1 MRSISSSL
9 FALAATAIFRA
20 GASAGEIEAAS
31 KIDAVTVYPDAAIVT
46 RVAEVDLSQGDN
58 VVVFNGLPL
67 ALDPA
72 SLRVEGAA
80 DAALI
85 IGAVETRVAPAERQG
100 ARRRA
105 RRQDRLSSRRARG
118 FANFHRRPAS
128 QARDDPAFSQSGPD
142 KLSPDAKP
150 LDVGAWPAA
159 WDAVEAAIA
168 KVGADLRPA
177 LDKARALDDDIKAL
191 EAERQKPPSQAAKR
205 TASVALAAARGGR
218 AALSLSYR
226 VDGVGWVPAYDAALT
241 TSGEANSLTLTR
253 RAGISQT
260 TGEDWSEVA
269 LTVSTARVAR
279 AVDVA
284 DVESRKIDFW
294 QPETLEGA
302 VRAPHRAMAKAAPM
316 PGGAAPAGAAADA
329 IAAPLAA
336 PAPAPVVAQEASAQ
350 LQAND
355 YSAQFKAPGRVTLAS
370 DGAQKSF
377 VLGRLAAQPTIA
389 VKTAPGVDPT
399 AYVEA
404 HFVDAED
411 APILPG
417 QAALLRDGAY
427 LGQSRIGFV
436 APGDGVDL
444 GFGGDDKIKVR
455 RAPVNRKENDPT
467 WYNQTKIETRE
478 FVTSV
483 ENLHAFPIKVEVID
497 QMPVSEN
504 TAISVDLSPAT
515 TPPTEKQVGDKRGV
529 MSWTLDLK
537 PGESKEVRFAYR
549 LKWPADRDLMID
561 GAPLPT
567 GAR

>member
-1 MRSISSSL
+1 MRSILRSL
-9 FALAATAIFRA
+9 FALAAMAMAPA
-20 GASAGEIEAAS
+20 GASAAEIEAAS
-31 KIDAVTVYPDAAIVT
+31 KIDAVTVYPDAAVVT
-46 RVAEVDLSQGDN
+46 RVAQVELSQGDN
-58 VVVFNGLPL
+58 LVVFNGLPL

-80 DAALI
+80 DAALV
-85 IGAVETRVAPAERQG
+85 IGAVETRVVPAGAKAPDDALAAKIASLRGEREDLQISID
-100 ARRRA
+100 ALQAKRA
-105 RRQDRLSSRRARG
+105 MIL
-118 FANFHRRPAS
+118 H
-128 QARDDPAFSQSGPD
+128 FSQNGPD

-205 TASVALAAARGGR
+205 TASVALAAARDGR

-226 VDGVGWVPAYDAALT
+226 VDGVGWIPAYDAALT
-241 TSGEANSLTLTR
+241 TSGEANVLTLTR

-260 TGEDWSEVA
+260 TGEDWTDVA

-284 DVESRKIDFW
+284 EVESQRIDFW
-294 QPETLEGA
+294 QPEMVEGA
-302 VRAPHRAMAKAAPM
+302 RATRRMMAKEAPAL
-316 PGGAAPAGAAADA
+316 GAAAPAGAAADA
-329 IAAPLAA
+329 AAAPLAA
-336 PAPAPVVAQEASAQ
+336 PAPAPVVAQEARAQ

-370 DGAQKSF
+370 DGARKSF

-389 VKTAPGVDPT
+389 VKTAPGLDPT

-417 QAALLRDGAY
+417 DAALLRDGVY

-504 TAISVDLSPAT
+504 TAISVELSPAT

-537 PGESKEVRFAYR
+537 AGESKEVRFAYR

-561 GAPLPT
+561 GAPLPA

>member
-1 MRSISSSL
+1 MRPIARSL
-9 FALAATAIFRA
+9 FSLAATAIFPA

-31 KIDAVTVYPDAAIVT
+31 RIDAVTVYPDAAIVT

-58 VVVFNGLPL
+58 VLVFNGLPL

-85 IGAVETRVAPAERQG
+85 IGAVETRVAPAGAKAPDDALAAKIASLRGEREGLQISID
-100 ARRRA
+100 ALQAKRA
-105 RRQDRLSSRRARG
+105 MILR
-118 FANFHRRPAS
+118 
-128 QARDDPAFSQSGPD
+128 FSQSGPD

-150 LDVGAWPAA
+150 LDVGAWSAA

-177 LDKARALDDDIKAL
+177 LDKARALDDEIKAL
-191 EAERQKPPSQAAKR
+191 EAERQKPPSQAAER
-205 TASVALAAARGGR
+205 TASVALTAAEGLHAT
-218 AALSLSYR
+218 LSLSYR

-253 RAGISQT
+253 RAGISQR
-260 TGEDWSEVA
+260 TGEDWSDVA

-279 AVDVA
+279 AADVA
-284 DVESRKIDFW
+284 DVESQRIDFW
-294 QPETLEGA
+294 EPETFEGA
-302 VRAPHRAMAKAAPM
+302 ARAPHKTMAKAAPM
-316 PGGAAPAGAAADA
+316 SVGAAPAGAASE
-329 IAAPLAA
+329 AA
-336 PAPAPVVAQEASAQ
+336 PAPAPAPVAAQEASAQ

-377 VLGRLAAQPTIA
+377 ALGRLVAQPTIA

-404 HFVDAED
+404 HFVDSED

-427 LGQSRIGFV
+427 IGQSRIGFV

-444 GFGGDDKIKVR
+444 GFGGDDRIKVR
-455 RAPVNRKENDPT
+455 RTPVNRKENDPT

-478 FVTSV
+478 FLTSV

-497 QMPVSEN
+497 RMPVSEN

-561 GAPLPT
+561 GAPLPA

>member
-1 MRSISSSL
+1 MRCIARSL
-9 FALAATAIFRA
+9 FTLAATAIFPA

-58 VVVFNGLPL
+58 VLVFKDLPL

-72 SLRVEGAA
+72 SLRVEGVAG
-80 DAALI
+80 AALT
-85 IGAVETRVAPAERQG
+85 IGAVETRIAPAVAKAPDDALSAKIADLRGEREGLQTTID
-100 ARRRA
+100 ALQAKRA
-105 RRQDRLSSRRARG
+105 MIVR
-118 FANFHRRPAS
+118 
-128 QARDDPAFSQSGPD
+128 FSQSGPE

-150 LDVGAWPAA
+150 LDIGAWPAA
-159 WDAVEAAIA
+159 WDAVEAALA

-177 LDKARALDDDIKAL
+177 LDKARALDDEIKAL
-191 EAERQKPPSQAAKR
+191 ESERQRPRPEAAKR
-205 TASVALAAARGGR
+205 TASVALSAAQSAH
-218 AALSLSYR
+218 ASLSLSYH
-226 VDGVGWVPAYDAALT
+226 VAGVGWVPVYDAELK
-241 TSGEANSLTLTR
+241 TSDEANSLTLTR

-260 TGEDWSEVA
+260 TGEDWSDVA

-284 DVESRKIDFW
+284 DVESEKIDFW
-294 QPETLEGA
+294 EPEAFEGA
-302 VRAPHRAMAKAAPM
+302 ARLPHKAMAKAAPT
-316 PGGAAPAGAAADA
+316 PVGAAPTEAASEAT
-329 IAAPLAA
+329 
-336 PAPAPVVAQEASAQ
+336 PAPPPAPIVAQQATAQ
-350 LQAND
+350 LQANA
-355 YSAQFKAPGRVTLAS
+355 YSAEFKAPGRVTLAS
-370 DGAQKSF
+370 DGARKSF
-377 VLGRLAAQPTIA
+377 VLGRLVAQPTIA

-399 AYVEA
+399 AYLEA

-411 APILPG
+411 APILAG
-417 QAALLRDGAY
+417 EVALLRDGAY
-427 LGQSRIGFV
+427 LGQGRIGFV

-444 GFGGDDKIKVR
+444 GFGGDDKIKVQ

-483 ENLHAFPIKVEVID
+483 KNLHAFPIKVQVID

-504 TAISVDLSPAT
+504 VAISVDLSPAT

-537 PGESKEVRFAYR
+537 PGESKDIRFAYR
-549 LKWPADRDLMID
+549 LKWPADREIMID
-561 GAPLPT
+561 GAPLAT
-567 GAR
+567 GAP

>member
-1 MRSISSSL
+1 MRSILRSL
-9 FALAATAIFRA
+9 FALAAMAMAPA
-20 GASAGEIEAAS
+20 GASAAEIEAAS
-31 KIDAVTVYPDAAIVT
+31 KIDAVTVYPDAAVVT
-46 RVAEVDLSQGDN
+46 RVAQVELSQGDN
-58 VVVFNGLPL
+58 LVVFNGLPL

-72 SLRVEGAA
+72 SLRVEGVA

-85 IGAVETRVAPAERQG
+85 IGAVETRVAAAGAKAPDDALAAKIASLRGEREDLQISID
-100 ARRRA
+100 ALQAKRA
-105 RRQDRLSSRRARG
+105 MILR
-118 FANFHRRPAS
+118 
-128 QARDDPAFSQSGPD
+128 FSQNGPD

-205 TASVALAAARGGR
+205 TASVALAAAQAGR

-260 TGEDWSEVA
+260 TGEDWSDVA

-284 DVESRKIDFW
+284 DVESEKIDFW
-294 QPETLEGA
+294 EPATLEGA
-302 VRAPHRAMAKAAPM
+302 ARAPHRAMAKAAPM
-316 PGGAAPAGAAADA
+316 SVGAAPTGAASE
-329 IAAPLAA
+329 AA
-336 PAPAPVVAQEASAQ
+336 PAPAPSPVVAQEASAQ

-561 GAPLPT
+561 GAPLPA

>member
-1 MRSISSSL
+1 MRSILRLL
-9 FALAATAIFRA
+9 FALAATAVFPT

-31 KIDAVTVYPDAAIVT
+31 KIDAVTVYPDAALVT
-46 RVAEVDLSQGDN
+46 RVAQVELSQGDN
-58 VVVFNGLPL
+58 LVVFNGLPL

-85 IGAVETRVAPAERQG
+85 IGAVETRVAPAGAKAPDDALAAKIASLRGEREALQISID
-100 ARRRA
+100 ALQAKRA
-105 RRQDRLSSRRARG
+105 MILR
-118 FANFHRRPAS
+118 
-128 QARDDPAFSQSGPD
+128 FSQSGPD

-159 WDAVEAAIA
+159 WDAVEAALA

-177 LDKARALDDDIKAL
+177 LDKARALDDEIKGL
-191 EAERQKPPSQAAKR
+191 EAERQRPPSRAAER
-205 TASVALAAARGGR
+205 TASVALAAARDGR

-241 TSGEANSLTLTR
+241 TSGEANALTLTR

-260 TGEDWSEVA
+260 TGEDWIDVA

-284 DVESRKIDFW
+284 EVESQRIDFW
-294 QPETLEGA
+294 QPEMVEGA
-302 VRAPHRAMAKAAPM
+302 RAPRRMMAKEAPA
-316 PGGAAPAGAAADA
+316 PGAAAPARAAADA
-329 IAAPLAA
+329 AAAPVAA

-377 VLGRLAAQPTIA
+377 VLGRLAAHPTIA
-389 VKTAPGVDPT
+389 VKTAPGLDPT

-417 QAALLRDGAY
+417 DAALLRDGVY

-504 TAISVDLSPAT
+504 TAISVELSPAT

-537 PGESKEVRFAYR
+537 PGESKEVRLAYR

-561 GAPLPT
+561 GAPLPA

>member
-1 MRSISSSL
+1 MRSILRSL
-9 FALAATAIFRA
+9 FALAATAVFPT

-46 RVAEVDLSQGDN
+46 RVAEVDLAQGDN

-80 DAALI
+80 DAALT
-85 IGAVETRVAPAERQG
+85 IGAVETRVAPAGAKAPDDALAAKIASLRGEREELQISID
-100 ARRRA
+100 ALQAKRA
-105 RRQDRLSSRRARG
+105 MILR
-118 FANFHRRPAS
+118 
-128 QARDDPAFSQSGPD
+128 FSQSGPD

-150 LDVGAWPAA
+150 LDVDAWPAA
-159 WDAVEAAIA
+159 WDAVEAALA

-177 LDKARALDDDIKAL
+177 LDKARALDDEIKGL
-191 EAERQKPPSQAAKR
+191 EAERQRPPSRAAER
-205 TASVALAAARGGR
+205 TASVALAAAQGGR
-218 AALSLSYR
+218 AMLSLSYR

-260 TGEDWSEVA
+260 TGEDWNDVA

-284 DVESRKIDFW
+284 DVESQTIDFW
-294 QPETLEGA
+294 RPETLEGA
-302 VRAPHRAMAKAAPM
+302 ARLPHRAMAKAAPM
-316 PGGAAPAGAAADA
+316 SVGAAPAGAVAEAT
-329 IAAPLAA
+329 AAPLAA
-336 PAPAPVVAQEASAQ
+336 PAPAPVAAQEASAQ

-377 VLGRLAAQPTIA
+377 VLGRLVSQPTIA

-529 MSWTLDLK
+529 MSWTLDLR
-537 PGESKEVRFAYR
+537 PGESKEIRFAYR
-549 LKWPADRDLMID
+549 LKWPADRELMIE
-561 GAPLPT
+561 GAPLAT

>member
-1 MRSISSSL
+1 MRSILRSL
-9 FALAATAIFRA
+9 FALAATAVFPT

-80 DAALI
+80 DAALT
-85 IGAVETRVAPAERQG
+85 IGAVETRVAPAGAKAPDDALAAKIASLRGEREELQISID
-100 ARRRA
+100 ALQAKRA
-105 RRQDRLSSRRARG
+105 MILR
-118 FANFHRRPAS
+118 
-128 QARDDPAFSQSGPD
+128 FSQSGPD

-150 LDVGAWPAA
+150 LDVDAWPAA
-159 WDAVEAAIA
+159 WDAVEAALA

-177 LDKARALDDDIKAL
+177 LDKARALDDEIKGL
-191 EAERQKPPSQAAKR
+191 EAERQRPPSRAAER
-205 TASVALAAARGGR
+205 TASVALAAAQGGR
-218 AALSLSYR
+218 AMLSLSYR

-260 TGEDWSEVA
+260 TGEDWNDVA

-284 DVESRKIDFW
+284 DVESQTIDFW
-294 QPETLEGA
+294 RPETLEGA
-302 VRAPHRAMAKAAPM
+302 ARLPHRAMAKAAPM
-316 PGGAAPAGAAADA
+316 SVGAAPAGAVAEAT
-329 IAAPLAA
+329 AAPLAA
-336 PAPAPVVAQEASAQ
+336 PAPAPVAAQEASAQ

-377 VLGRLAAQPTIA
+377 VLGRLVSQPTIA

-483 ENLHAFPIKVEVID
+483 ENLHAFPIKVEVVD

-529 MSWTLDLK
+529 MSWTLDLR
-537 PGESKEVRFAYR
+537 PGESKEIRFAYR
-549 LKWPADRDLMID
+549 LKWPADRELMIE
-561 GAPLPT
+561 GAPLAT